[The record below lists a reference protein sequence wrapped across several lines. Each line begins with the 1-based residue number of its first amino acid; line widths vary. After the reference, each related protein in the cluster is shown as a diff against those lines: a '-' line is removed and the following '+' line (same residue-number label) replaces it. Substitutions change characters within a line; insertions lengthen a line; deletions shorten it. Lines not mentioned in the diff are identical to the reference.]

1 MPKGEKLSPKQLGE
15 PLLVN
20 FKKYCVL
27 NMSFDQNPPEGAL
40 WLQNYSLMGEKS
52 FSQEK
57 GSFWPLIKTSLEKCF
72 DLQN

>member
-1 MPKGEKLSPKQLGE
+1 MFLIHNFCMATRFKAISLLFWCLMPKGEKLSPKQLGE

-40 WLQNYSLMGEKS
+40 
-52 FSQEK
+52 
-57 GSFWPLIKTSLEKCF
+57 
-72 DLQN
+72 